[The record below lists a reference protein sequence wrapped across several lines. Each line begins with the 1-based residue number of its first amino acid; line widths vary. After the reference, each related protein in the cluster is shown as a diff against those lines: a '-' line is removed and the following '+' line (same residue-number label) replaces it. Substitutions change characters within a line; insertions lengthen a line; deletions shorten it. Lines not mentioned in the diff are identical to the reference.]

1 MDRTDLKRNQIK
13 QLKDFL
19 PPESC
24 HRILAAEINGTTYH
38 LNEEAQT
45 GIIEWLT
52 LNSEAGARVY
62 QRTLCLIL
70 FTAIDELFPSQNIR
84 VLYSISNG
92 FYCEKVTRELFSE
105 AELSQIETR
114 MKEIIRANEPIHI
127 IKMDASEATALFTSK
142 NRMDT
147 VNLINQLNE
156 NEITLY
162 QCQNTVEYLYEPVAD
177 QTGKT
182 DTFELFS
189 DLDGFLL
196 RFPIV
201 GEEAEIPQFTPLRKL
216 ANSFAEAE
224 KWADILNCQF
234 ISDLN
239 SYNLAGKFNEIID
252 LAEAFHTQK
261 IVHIADGI
269 TEKAQDARLIC
280 IAGPSSSGKTTFA
293 NRLKT
298 YLQING
304 WNPITISIDDY
315 FKNREFSPRNP
326 DGSYDFEHIE
336 AIDLQ
341 LFNQHLDELLHGKEV
356 QIPSF
361 NFITGEREWTDKRIK
376 VGLKDF
382 VIIEGIHGLNE
393 RLTVSI
399 PRKEKIKIYIS
410 ALTQLALD
418 NHNRVSTTDTRLIR
432 RLVRDF
438 QFRGASAERT
448 LKMWRS
454 VREGE
459 EKFIF
464 PFQEEADVM
473 FNSTLIYELAVLKH
487 WAVPLL
493 SSVPVESDLHG
504 ESQELL
510 KFLSYFIEGEHRLV
524 PKNSLLKEFIG
535 E

>member
-1 MDRTDLKRNQIK
+1 MDRTDLKKNQIK
-13 QLKDFL
+13 QMKDFL
-19 PPESC
+19 SPESC
-24 HRILAAEINGTTYH
+24 HRILAAQINGTTYH
-38 LNEEAQT
+38 LDEAAQT

-70 FTAIDELFPSQNIR
+70 FTAIDELFPGQNIR

-105 AELSQIETR
+105 EELFQIESK
-114 MKEIIRANEPIHI
+114 MKEIIHSNESIR
-127 IKMDASEATALFTSK
+127 IKKMVLSEALTLFSGK

-147 VNLINQLNE
+147 VNLIKQLNE

-162 QCQNTVEYLYEPVAD
+162 QCRNTVEYLYEPVAD
-177 QTGKT
+177 QAGKT

-189 DLDGFLL
+189 NLNGFLL
-196 RFPIV
+196 RFPAV
-201 GEEAEIPQFTPLRKL
+201 GEEAEIPPFVPLRKL
-216 ANSFAEAE
+216 AASFSEAE
-224 KWADILNCQF
+224 KWADILNCPF

-239 SYNLAGKFNEIID
+239 NYNLSRKFNEIID
-252 LAEAFHTQK
+252 LVEAFHTQK

-269 TEKAQDARLIC
+269 TKQAQDARLIC

-315 FKNREFSPRNP
+315 FKNRELSPRKP
-326 DGSYDFEHIE
+326 DGSYNFEHIE

-361 NFITGEREWTDKRIK
+361 NFITGQREWTDKRIK

-382 VIIEGIHGLNE
+382 IIIEGIHGLNE

-418 NHNRVSTTDTRLIR
+418 NHNRISTTDTRLIR

-448 LKMWRS
+448 LKMWQS

-464 PFQEEADVM
+464 PFQEEADIM

-487 WAVPLL
+487 WAEPLL
-493 SSVPVESDLHG
+493 LSVPVESDFHG

-535 E
+535 D

>member
-1 MDRTDLKRNQIK
+1 MDRKDLKKNQIK
-13 QLKDFL
+13 QLKNFL

-24 HRILAAEINGTTYH
+24 HRILAAQINGSTYH

-52 LNSEAGARVY
+52 SNSEAGARVY

-70 FTAIDELFPSQNIR
+70 FTAVDELFPNQNIR

-92 FYCEKVTRELFSE
+92 FYCEKVTRELFSDE
-105 AELSQIETR
+105 ELSQIENR
-114 MKEIIRANEPIHI
+114 MKEIIYANEPIHI
-127 IKMDASEATALFTSK
+127 RKVENSEAITLFLSK

-156 NEITLY
+156 NEINLY
-162 QCQNTVEYLYEPVAD
+162 QCRNTVEYLYEPVAD
-177 QTGKT
+177 NAGKT

-189 DLDGFLL
+189 DLNGFLL
-196 RFPIV
+196 RFPLV
-201 GEEAEIPQFTPLRKL
+201 GENVEIPKFIPLRKL
-216 ANSFAEAE
+216 STSFAEAE
-224 KWADILNCQF
+224 KWTNILNCQF

-239 SYNLAGKFNEIID
+239 NYNLMGKFNEIID

-280 IAGPSSSGKTTFA
+280 IAGPSSSGKTIFA

-315 FKNREFSPRNP
+315 FKNRELSPRKT

-341 LFNQHLDELLHGKEV
+341 LFNQHLDALLHGKEV
-356 QIPSF
+356 EIPSF
-361 NFITGEREWTDKRIK
+361 NFITGQREWTDKKIK

-382 VIIEGIHGLNE
+382 IIIEGIHGLNE
-393 RLTVSI
+393 HLTVSI

-448 LKMWRS
+448 LKMWQS

-487 WAVPLL
+487 WVDPLL
-493 SSVPVESDLHG
+493 SSVSVESDFYG

-510 KFLSYFIEGEHRLV
+510 KFLSYFIEGEHRFV

-535 E
+535 D